1 MGRGQRTQEMEP
13 DEPPPQ
19 RAPPARTD
27 FKGKL
32 RSKVPARANEPITYE
47 NDDYMGGLPAAQ
59 ATGYAY
65 SYRLKTVRRA
75 APGGK
80 YEVGMDPHAPR
91 RSRALTQV
99 LNTTNRTTRVKTRH
113 DFSEGP
119 DVQAF
124 QRARPSSR
132 MKKRRRPPP
141 SY

>member
-19 RAPPARTD
+19 QAPPPRTD

-32 RSKVPARANEPITYE
+32 RQKVPARPNEPITYE

-80 YEVGMDPHAPR
+80 YDVGMDPHDPR

-99 LNTTNRTTRVKTRH
+99 LNTTRRTTKVKTRH
-113 DFSEGP
+113 DFTEGP

-124 QRARPSSR
+124 RKARTS
-132 MKKRRRPPP
+132 MKKRPSRR
-141 SY
+141 Y